1 MHTKLVSVVIPSYN
15 HEKFI
20 KSTINSIIEQTY
32 SNIELIVIDDGSTD
46 NTYKVL
52 SSCRSDCINR
62 FTRVYFAK
70 QEHMGTALTLN
81 HLVENVQGEYILFIA
96 SDDLLKPNAIETFID
111 FLEHN
116 QEYGLVVGNNEIIDS
131 NGEKCFWDKN
141 RNIIYDETK
150 ATYKTFVDQLK
161 SNAPYFTD
169 ELFGTYKTL
178 YRGNYIPNGYMVR
191 KSLFDVIEPFTKEA
205 PLEDYYLMLQLSKY
219 TRFKYIDNVYF
230 SYRWHTNNSIKNKE
244 LIISYTNKTKKHED
258 ELLKIINLNDC
269 FQEVKEIDKRGI
281 YQRRFGIPYILEIRY
296 FRKNIEKI
304 RVIVLLNI
312 EVFSWKKIINLV

>member
-20 KSTINSIIEQTY
+20 KSTISSIIEQTY
-32 SNIELIVIDDGSTD
+32 PNIELIVIDDGSTD
-46 NTYKVL
+46 NTYKAL

-81 HLVENVQGEYILFIA
+81 YLVENVQGEYILFIA

-111 FLEHN
+111 FLEQN

-131 NGEKCFWDKN
+131 NGEKCFWDEN
-141 RNIIYDETK
+141 RNIVYDKTK
-150 ATYKTFVDQLK
+150 AIYKTFVDQLK
-161 SNAPYFTD
+161 NNAPYFND

-191 KSLFDVIEPFTKEA
+191 KSLFDIIEPFTKEA

-219 TRFKYIDNVYF
+219 TRFKYMDNVYF
-230 SYRWHTNNSIKNKE
+230 SYRWHEHNTI
-244 LIISYTNKTKKHED
+244 
-258 ELLKIINLNDC
+258 
-269 FQEVKEIDKRGI
+269 
-281 YQRRFGIPYILEIRY
+281 
-296 FRKNIEKI
+296 KNIEKI

>member
-96 SDDLLKPNAIETFID
+96 SDDLLKPNAIETFVN

-191 KSLFDVIEPFTKEA
+191 KSLFDV
-205 PLEDYYLMLQLSKY
+205 MLD
-219 TRFKYIDNVYF
+219 IV
-230 SYRWHTNNSIKNKE
+230 
-244 LIISYTNKTKKHED
+244 II
-258 ELLKIINLNDC
+258 C
-269 FQEVKEIDKRGI
+269 
-281 YQRRFGIPYILEIRY
+281 
-296 FRKNIEKI
+296 NI
-304 RVIVLLNI
+304 
-312 EVFSWKKIINLV
+312 

>member
-20 KSTINSIIEQTY
+20 KSTISSIIEQTY
-32 SNIELIVIDDGSTD
+32 PNIELIVIDDGSTD
-46 NTYKVL
+46 NTYKAL

-81 HLVENVQGEYILFIA
+81 YLVENVQGEYILFIA
-96 SDDLLKPNAIETFID
+96 SDDLLKPNAIKTFVD

-131 NGEKCFWDKN
+131 NGEKCFWDEN
-141 RNIIYDETK
+141 RNIVYDKTK
-150 ATYKTFVDQLK
+150 AIYKTFVDQLK
-161 SNAPYFTD
+161 NNAPYFND

-191 KSLFDVIEPFTKEA
+191 KSLFDIIEPFTKEA

-219 TRFKYIDNVYF
+219 TRFKYMDNVYF
-230 SYRWHTNNSIKNKE
+230 SYRWHEHNTIKNIEK
-244 LIISYTNKTKKHED
+244 IVSYTNKTKKYED
-258 ELLKIINLNDC
+258 QLLKTINLNDC
-269 FQEVKEIDKRGI
+269 FKDVKEIAKRGI
-281 YQRRFGIPYILEIRY
+281 YQRRFGIPYILEIFY
-296 FRKNIEKI
+296 YKTFFKKI
-304 RVIVLLNI
+304 RVIKFLNFEI
-312 EVFSWKKIINLV
+312 FSWEKQY